1 MASRPRHIGIVAL
14 RRSGTTTLWRAFRQ
28 DTRFR
33 CYDEPFNPL
42 LRRLPA
48 DHRKH
53 VWGEF
58 IELFEADPKLFKAK
72 YAPIPR
78 AEEMARGMSLE
89 QKTYLSFLTS
99 AGPTVFDVTRCTGKI
114 PELKQVVPDAVL
126 VHLYRHPAAFV
137 SSHLLPSD
145 RLDLLGVRRLIN
157 RLTFFTRSSR
167 FDGWGFEQ
175 LLRTGPVQTTQQLL
189 AEVGVDLPPANER
202 VPASQRLL
210 SVWLGAY
217 RLAEREGPLHFGE
230 RFISLPFES
239 FCSNPQSHLERIYT
253 VAEVAPVSVDL
264 SGIRPAT
271 LGYRV
276 GDPTWRALAER
287 AGFDEDE
294 LNRFFPWTA
303 Q

>member
-14 RRSGTTTLWRAFRQ
+14 RRSGTTTLWRTLRQ

-33 CYDEPFNPL
+33 CYDEPFSPL

-48 DHRKH
+48 DHRKR
-53 VWGEF
+53 VWAEY
-58 IELFEADPKLFKAK
+58 IELFEADPELFRTK

-78 AEEMARGMSLE
+78 AEEMTRGMSLE
-89 QKTYLSFLTS
+89 QKAYLGFLTS

-145 RLDLLGVRRLIN
+145 RRELLGVRRLVN

-175 LLRTGPVQTTQQLL
+175 LSRTGPVQATRQLL
-189 AEVGVDLPPANER
+189 AEVGVDLPPATEA
-202 VPASQRLL
+202 VPAAQRLL
-210 SVWLGAY
+210 SVWLGAF
-217 RLAEREGPLHFGE
+217 RLAEREGPALFGE
-230 RFISLPFES
+230 RFVSLPFEGL
-239 FCSNPQSHLERIYT
+239 CSKPQSHLEDIYALAD
-253 VAEVAPVSVDL
+253 VDPAPLDL

-271 LGYRV
+271 PGYRV